1 MKTTPVPLNEMIEDA
16 EELRALGLLSD
27 GDVEQIATR
36 ISASEYRKRV
46 AAVHDMSG
54 QEIKRMRNQYG
65 LSQALLA
72 YTLGMSVDS
81 VSKWERGEIKPS
93 GPALRILNTLAAK
106 GPDAF
111 IV

>member
-1 MKTTPVPLNEMIEDA
+1 MKTTSATLNEMLEDA
-16 EELRALGLLSD
+16 EELRALGLIS
-27 GDVEQIATR
+27 GEDVEQIKTR

-46 AAVHDMSG
+46 AAVHDMTG

-65 LSQALLA
+65 LTQALLA
-72 YTLGMSVDS
+72 YTLGMTVDS

-111 IV
+111 AV

>member
-1 MKTTPVPLNEMIEDA
+1 MKTTPATLDEMIEDA
-16 EELRALGLLSD
+16 DELRGLGLLSD
-27 GDVEQIATR
+27 EDVSQIATR

-46 AAVHDMSG
+46 AAVHYMTG
-54 QEIKRMRNQYG
+54 LEIKLMRKQYG

-72 YTLGMSVDS
+72 YTLGMTVDS

-111 IV
+111 VI